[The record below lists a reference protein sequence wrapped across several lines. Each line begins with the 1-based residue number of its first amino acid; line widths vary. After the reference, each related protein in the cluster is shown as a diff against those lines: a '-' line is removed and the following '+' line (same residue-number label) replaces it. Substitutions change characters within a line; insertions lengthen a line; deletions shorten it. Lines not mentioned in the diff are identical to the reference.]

1 MGVLQKYQS
10 YTHSKMMAWAILRL
24 LPGLALVSCHGNM
37 FSPPAW
43 WDRGGTNRNIG
54 CGVLNLPD
62 NEYSD
67 KNNGSVWDPNPDCM
81 TLWYSNNVKIP
92 GKASIPDDQT
102 CIHSLHHDDKKEYPW
117 NAPGSAPVFGPCGTL
132 GGWPHGCNGDDNG
145 DFGDCC
151 SGNCD
156 GFALG
161 KNAEDYHWP
170 GIIPTTP
177 WLAGSYQEVQWY
189 VGANHAGG
197 YSYRLC
203 KLPEGGIKHLTE
215 ECFQEIPL
223 DFVGDDQW
231 VVYSGHNKRT
241 EIQAKRTSDGTF
253 PHGSMWTANPFLPPY
268 EEGGSIEYGHG
279 QVIDNV
285 KVPAGLE
292 PGEYVLS
299 FRWDCK
305 CTPQVWGSCSNV
317 LII

>member
-1 MGVLQKYQS
+1 MV
-10 YTHSKMMAWAILRL
+10 TWATILYL

-43 WDRGGTNRNIG
+43 WDRGSTNTKIG

-67 KNNGSVWDPNPDCM
+67 VHNGRDPDCM
-81 TLWYSNNVKIP
+81 SLWYSNNVKIP
-92 GKASIPDDQT
+92 GKASIPDDMDQSEIT
-102 CIHSLHHDDKKEYPW
+102 CTHQAGAHDDKKEFPW

-132 GGWPHGCNGDDNG
+132 GGWPHGCNGDNKG

-161 KNAEDYHWP
+161 KNAEEYHWP
-170 GIIPTTP
+170 GEIPITP
-177 WLAGSYQEVQWY
+177 WFAGSNQEVQWY

-203 KLPEGGIKHLTE
+203 KLPEGGIKELTE

-223 DFVGDDQW
+223 DFVGDNQW
-231 VVYSGHNKRT
+231 VVYGKDLHSLKRT
-241 EIQAKRTSDGTF
+241 KIHAKRTREGTF
-253 PHGSMWTANPFLPPY
+253 PSGSMWTANPLLPHM
-268 EEGGSIEYGHG
+268 EEGGSSDYGHG
-279 QVIDNV
+279 QVIDKV
-285 KVPAGLE
+285 QVPAGLE

-299 FRWDCK
+299 FRWDSK
-305 CTPQVWGSCSNV
+305 CSPQVWGSCSNV